1 MDYYQLIANSF
12 QDTIETVA
20 ASVDAL
26 ALPIEQSSVVMTEAL
41 LAGGKIV
48 TVGLGGDAA
57 MATLFADVLLCNT
70 EYERPALPALALPT
84 CDSLEATARQL
95 RALVQQ
101 TDVVV
106 VFAISP
112 CDLANVNTLLAAAN
126 DGNARTVL
134 VSNLNPDLDEPTQS
148 DTLVI
153 GLGELQHLR
162 AIELATMVSCALG
175 TLIENNLFGNFN
187 ETNA

>member
-1 MDYYQLIANSF
+1 MDHYQLIANSF

-20 ASVDAL
+20 ASVDTL
-26 ALPIEQSSVVMTEAL
+26 ALPIEQSSSVMTDAL

-48 TVGLGGDAA
+48 TVGMGGDAA
-57 MATLFADVLLCNT
+57 MATLLTDILLCNA
-70 EYERPALPALALPT
+70 EYERPALPALTLST
-84 CDSLEATARQL
+84 TGSLQATARQL
-95 RALVQQ
+95 RALAQQ

-112 CDLANVNTLLAAAN
+112 CDLADVKILLAAAN

-134 VSNLNPDLDEPTQS
+134 VSNLSVDSEEPK
-148 DTLVI
+148 DPGTLVI
-153 GLGELQHLR
+153 ELGALQRLR
-162 AIELATMVSCALG
+162 AIELTTMVSCALG

-187 ETNA
+187 ETNE